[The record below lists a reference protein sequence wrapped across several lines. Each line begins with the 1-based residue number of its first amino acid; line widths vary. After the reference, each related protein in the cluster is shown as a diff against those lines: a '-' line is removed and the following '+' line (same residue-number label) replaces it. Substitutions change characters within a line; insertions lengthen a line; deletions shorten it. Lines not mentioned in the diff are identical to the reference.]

1 VERFIVSINKSL
13 QTENWYA
20 ALSMALTA
28 PDICGWL
35 KNPNTGSQKR
45 YESWFDQYLLSKY
58 KSPFHGSDF
67 TLLTGSDCYALRC
80 AYLHEG
86 TDDVQRQ
93 RASDAV
99 TRFAFTTAGSH
110 KCKFDSVLLL
120 DVRAF
125 CTDVCAGVQSW
136 IDDFKS
142 DKEVQGRIKELLLVR
157 TQEFQIIPGVLIQ

>member
-1 VERFIVSINKSL
+1 MERFVTSINKSL

-20 ALSMALTA
+20 ALSMALTV

-35 KNPNTGSQKR
+35 VEPKAGSQKR
-45 YESWFDQYLLSKY
+45 YEAWFDKYLLAEY
-58 KSPFHGSDF
+58 KSPFHGPQF
-67 TLLTGSDCYALRC
+67 TFLSGSDCYALRC

-93 RASDAV
+93 RARDAV

-120 DVRAF
+120 DVRTF
-125 CTDVCAGVQSW
+125 CTDVCAGIQKW
-136 IDDFKS
+136 LEDFKKN
-142 DKEVQGRIKELLLVR
+142 KEVQSRVNELLLVR
-157 TQEFQIIPGVLIQ
+157 TQGFQVVPGVFIQ